1 MKRLKKYKQQKHP
14 NQLNLF
20 LKPVEFNYKIMSK
33 ELDYT
38 TLDNP
43 YIRVIWEDY
52 SENFTQEKI
61 KSVRHY
67 FQKKYNSTNV
77 NVITKTKKTEETEN
91 TNVDISFNILDKNY
105 QLELV
110 KSYLISKGNED
121 LIDEIV
127 KIDSLVDNK
136 ISLEDNEATP
146 FKKWYIKNIEFS
158 NFLSYGENQKIDFD
172 KCSGINVVESNPPNF
187 GGKTVLTV
195 DLLLFLFFNE
205 TTKTTKAEE
214 IFNRFTDKNKV
225 FVKGEITIDGEEY
238 IIVRQLE
245 RKKSKSNEWS
255 VKTELDFFKKLS
267 DGSLQNFTGEQR
279 RETEEFIK
287 TSIGSKEDFLMT
299 ILTTAT
305 NLEDLIDSK
314 PTARGQVLSRFMG
327 LDFLKRKEEV
337 GKELYSEF
345 SKSMISNV
353 YSSEKLKSDNE
364 TFENNI
370 IELKNS
376 NDELNN
382 NLKDIKERLD
392 KGKEYRDQLL
402 SKKNDD
408 IDKEISLLKPE
419 EIKEE
424 IKGLDS
430 KKDSTEKL
438 LKELKV
444 VEPSEF
450 YHEDKHDKVK
460 EEYNIQL
467 KNNIEVE
474 TKIKDIEKLQ
484 ESVSGGIKC
493 EHCGIELMNAAI
505 TQNKINELA
514 GFITHKTQIEGLMQD
529 LSRKDIEFVKLKKE
543 FDEYEKNKL
552 IKEKYELSIE
562 SFQLKVNSL
571 NEKLKKYYEVQ
582 DKIAENAKISS
593 LLMKANVR
601 LDELEF
607 EKNSTDKKINDNLSQ
622 INSYNTKIKENLN
635 KIALISEESIKE
647 KYYKI
652 YLEIYGKNGISK
664 MIMKTMMPLINS
676 ELQRLMEN
684 SAHFRLEI
692 RINDKNE
699 VEFVM
704 IDNNTQVEKL
714 MVSGSGYERTIAS
727 LALRAVLSK
736 ICSLPKPNLVVFDEV
751 FGKISNENLDM
762 VSEFFSKIK
771 EYFEK
776 IFLITHNPMV
786 TNWADNVIKI
796 KKEDNISLV
805 IQ

>member
-1 MKRLKKYKQQKHP
+1 
-14 NQLNLF
+14 LF

-337 GKELYSEF
+337 GKELYSDF

-382 NLKDIKERLD
+382 NLKDINERLG

-450 YHEDKHDKVK
+450 YHEDKHDKIK

-467 KNNIEVE
+467 KNKIEVE
-474 TKIKDIEKLQ
+474 TKIKDIEELQ

-562 SFQLKVNSL
+562 SFQLKVGTL

-582 DKIAENAKISS
+582 DKIAENDKISS

-622 INSYNTKIKENLN
+622 INSYNIKIKENLN

-664 MIMKTMMPLINS
+664 MIMRTMMPLINS

-699 VEFVM
+699 VEFIM

-805 IQ
+805 DQ